1 MKIKGLLEGYSWVN
15 EISNKAIV
23 ELKRTSDIL
32 EEAHNNFFD
41 KYDISNTKFN
51 ALVII
56 YNGPNEGM
64 ILSEIG
70 EQMLVTKGNITGLI
84 DRLEKQ
90 EFVTRVRDDV
100 DRRKILVT
108 MTEQGKI
115 FIEKVIEDYKEWTNK
130 ILLNIQVD
138 EKNEFI
144 RILKKIQDEIVD
156 SQEL

>member
-90 EFVTRVRDDV
+90 VFVTRVRDDV